1 MSPDVKPDVVRDLR
15 AVGHFRECQGDSVT
29 SWIGGGCKKWRH
41 RASRVSRPGD
51 RMDYKKEGSYVFLG
65 CIKSEVLVD
74 SHWGPNKSP
83 LDSKSPL
90 RFPGTVKS
98 VAQDEFGPGVVAL
111 KRELKGHVTLPG
123 SF

>member
-1 MSPDVKPDVVRDLR
+1 MTGWTL
-15 AVGHFRECQGDSVT
+15 
-29 SWIGGGCKKWRH
+29 
-41 RASRVSRPGD
+41 
-51 RMDYKKEGSYVFLG
+51 KKEGRCVFLE
-65 CIKSEVLVD
+65 CIKSEALVD
-74 SHWGPNKSP
+74 SHGGPNKSL

-111 KRELKGHVTLPG
+111 KRELNGHVTLPG